1 MIRSSAELI
10 SLLVS
15 GLASSGTSAVGLAG
29 VMGDRGV
36 LHEATLIPFGLFLAG
51 LAMTTTVVW
60 KVASH
65 KANTDF
71 KLNEVMRRL
80 KQVEEEL
87 RRSRES
93 DR

>member
-1 MIRSSAELI
+1 MLRASAELV

-29 VMGDRGV
+29 VMGERGV
-36 LHEATLIPFGLFLAG
+36 LNESTLIPFGLFLAG

-65 KANTDF
+65 KAHTDS

-80 KQVEEEL
+80 EQLEIEV
-87 RRSRES
+87 RRSRNS
-93 DR
+93 K